1 MHTILRE
8 AASSALAGFHVGA
21 PLSSIVMGS
30 NELEPTITLFL
41 ISFLYPLDLWL
52 YSGDCVFHPL
62 CYILQAC
69 QENQTDGG
77 ALGRR

>member
-1 MHTILRE
+1 M
-8 AASSALAGFHVGA
+8 
-21 PLSSIVMGS
+21 VMGS
-30 NELEPTITLFL
+30 NKLEPTITLFL
-41 ISFLYPLDLWL
+41 ISYLFPLDLWL

-69 QENQTDGG
+69 QENQTDRG